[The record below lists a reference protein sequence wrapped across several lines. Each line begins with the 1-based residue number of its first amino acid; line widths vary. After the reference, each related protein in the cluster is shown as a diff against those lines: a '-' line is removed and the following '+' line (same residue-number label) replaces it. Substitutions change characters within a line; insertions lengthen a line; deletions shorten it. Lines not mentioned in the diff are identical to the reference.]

1 MDDKPIK
8 NAASKVDVAQAKQAV
23 GVAASS
29 VDLDKVKA
37 ALGELG
43 GSGELEDLQ
52 WFPVAETARL
62 KLVDV
67 TQVVLAEGLRR
78 WRRRVPAAEPAPLLS
93 YRGQEVR
100 VRRPGHPPLIGEVAV
115 LAAASLD

>member
-1 MDDKPIK
+1 
-8 NAASKVDVAQAKQAV
+8 
-23 GVAASS
+23 
-29 VDLDKVKA
+29 
-37 ALGELG
+37 
-43 GSGELEDLQ
+43 
-52 WFPVAETARL
+52 VAETARL

-78 WRRRVPAAEPAPLLS
+78 WRRRAPAAEPAPLLS